1 MSVFLLYNQN
11 MKDTY
16 IINTH
21 SHVNML
27 RETNIDEA
35 IHNAQQEKIITIV
48 PSSSAQDIFE
58 VDKFIQKYN
67 DVYGYVGV
75 FPEEVKT
82 FTDKTLS
89 DMESIIRSNKKI
101 IGIGEIGLDYYWD
114 KSFKELQKEVFIKQ
128 IEFANQMNLPLNIH
142 SREAH
147 LDTLEILKKYNKNSA
162 AILHC
167 FSGSLEFA
175 KECINE
181 GIYIALGGVV
191 TFKNAIKAKEVAA
204 GIPEDYLLLE
214 TDDPYL
220 APVPF
225 RGKENQPMYV
235 KYVTE
240 EIARLRN
247 TTAEDIAKITTQNA
261 ERIFKFNEK

>member
-1 MSVFLLYNQN
+1 MN
-11 MKDTY
+11 DIY

-35 IHNAQQEKIITIV
+35 IQNAINNKIVTIV
-48 PSSSAQDIFE
+48 PSSSAQDIF
-58 VDKFIQKYN
+58 DTDNFIKKYN

-75 FPEEVKT
+75 FPEEVKD
-82 FTDKTLS
+82 FSDKTLS
-89 DMESIIRSNKKI
+89 DMEEIIKSNPKI

-147 LDTLEILKKYNKNSA
+147 LDTLEILKKYNKNST
-162 AILHC
+162 AIMHC

-175 KECINE
+175 RECIKE

-191 TFKNAIKAKEVAA
+191 TFKNAKKTKEVAKN
-204 GIPEDYLLLE
+204 IPLEYLLLE

-235 KYVTE
+235 KYVAE
-240 EIARLRN
+240 EIANLRGI
-247 TTAEDIAKITTQNA
+247 TPEEVAKTSTENA
-261 ERIFKFNEK
+261 KKIFKNVEF

>member
-1 MSVFLLYNQN
+1 MNT
-11 MKDTY
+11 KPY

-27 RETNIDEA
+27 EKTDIDTA
-35 IHNAQQEKIITIV
+35 ISNAQNARIIIIV
-48 PSSSAQDIFE
+48 PSSTSKDIFD
-58 VDKFIQKYN
+58 VDKFIRKYD
-67 DVYGYVGV
+67 DVFGYVGV
-75 FPEEVKT
+75 FPEEVRD
-82 FTDKTLS
+82 FSEKTLS
-89 DMESIIRSNKKI
+89 DMENIIKNNKKI

-114 KSFKELQKEVFIKQ
+114 KSFKKLQKEVFIKQ

-147 LDTLEILKKYNKNSA
+147 QDTLEILKKYNKNST

-175 KECINE
+175 KECIKE

-204 GIPEDYLLLE
+204 NIPLEYLLLE

-220 APVPF
+220 APVPY
-225 RGKENQPMYV
+225 RGKENQPL
-235 KYVTE
+235 YVTYVARA
-240 EIARLRN
+240 IAELRN
-247 TTAEDIAKITTQNA
+247 TTADEIAEITTKNA
-261 ERIFKFNEK
+261 ERIFNFNAK

>member
-1 MSVFLLYNQN
+1 MN
-11 MKDTY
+11 DIY

-35 IHNAQQEKIITIV
+35 IQNAIDNKIVTIV
-48 PSSSAQDIFE
+48 PSSSAQDIFDT
-58 VDKFIQKYN
+58 DKFIKKYN

-75 FPEEVKT
+75 FPEEVKD
-82 FTDKTLS
+82 FSDKTLS
-89 DMESIIRSNKKI
+89 DMEEIIKSNPKI

-147 LDTLEILKKYNKNSA
+147 LDTLEILKKYNKNST
-162 AILHC
+162 AIMHC

-175 KECINE
+175 RECIKE

-191 TFKNAIKAKEVAA
+191 TFKNAKKTKDVAKN
-204 GIPEDYLLLE
+204 IPLQYLLLE

-235 KYVTE
+235 KYVAE
-240 EIARLRN
+240 EIANLRGI
-247 TTAEDIAKITTQNA
+247 TPEEVAKTSTENA
-261 ERIFKFNEK
+261 KKIFKDIEF

>member
-1 MSVFLLYNQN
+1 MN
-11 MKDTY
+11 DIY

-35 IHNAQQEKIITIV
+35 IQDAIDNKIVTIV
-48 PSSSAQDIFE
+48 PSSSVQDIFDT
-58 VDKFIQKYN
+58 DKFIKKYN

-75 FPEEVKT
+75 FPEEVKD
-82 FTDKTLS
+82 FSDKTLA
-89 DMESIIRSNKKI
+89 DMEEIIKSNPKI

-147 LDTLEILKKYNKNSA
+147 LDTLEILKKYNKNSTV
-162 AILHC
+162 IMHC

-175 KECINE
+175 RECIKE

-191 TFKNAIKAKEVAA
+191 TFKNAKKTKEVAKN
-204 GIPEDYLLLE
+204 IPLEYLLLE

-235 KYVTE
+235 KYVAE
-240 EIARLRN
+240 EIANLRGI
-247 TTAEDIAKITTQNA
+247 TPEEVAKTSTENA
-261 ERIFKFNEK
+261 KKIFKDIEF

>member
-1 MSVFLLYNQN
+1 MN
-11 MKDTY
+11 DIY

-35 IHNAQQEKIITIV
+35 IQNAIDNKIVTIV
-48 PSSSAQDIFE
+48 PSSSAQDIF
-58 VDKFIQKYN
+58 DTDNFIKKYN

-75 FPEEVKT
+75 FPEEVKD
-82 FTDKTLS
+82 FSDKTLA
-89 DMESIIRSNKKI
+89 DMEEIIKSNPKI

-142 SREAH
+142 SRDAN
-147 LDTLEILKKYNKNSA
+147 LDTLEILKKYNKNST
-162 AILHC
+162 AIMHC

-175 KECINE
+175 RECIKE

-191 TFKNAIKAKEVAA
+191 TFKNAKKTKEVAKN
-204 GIPEDYLLLE
+204 IPLEYLLLE

-235 KYVTE
+235 KYVAE
-240 EIARLRN
+240 EIANLRGI
-247 TTAEDIAKITTQNA
+247 TPEEVAKTSTENA
-261 ERIFKFNEK
+261 KKIFKNVEF

>member
-1 MSVFLLYNQN
+1 MNDV
-11 MKDTY
+11 Y

-35 IHNAQQEKIITIV
+35 IQNAIDNKIVTIV
-48 PSSSAQDIFE
+48 PSSSAQDIFDT
-58 VDKFIQKYN
+58 DKFIKKYN

-75 FPEEVKT
+75 FPEEVKD
-82 FTDKTLS
+82 FSDKTLS
-89 DMESIIRSNKKI
+89 DMEEIIKSNPKI

-147 LDTLEILKKYNKNSA
+147 LDTLEILKKYNKNST
-162 AILHC
+162 AIMHC

-175 KECINE
+175 RECIKE

-191 TFKNAIKAKEVAA
+191 TFKNAKKTKEVAKN
-204 GIPEDYLLLE
+204 IPLEYLLLE

-235 KYVTE
+235 KYVAE
-240 EIARLRN
+240 EIANLRGI
-247 TTAEDIAKITTQNA
+247 TPEEVAKTSTENA
-261 ERIFKFNEK
+261 KKIFKNIEF

>member
-1 MSVFLLYNQN
+1 MN
-11 MKDTY
+11 DIY

-27 RETNIDEA
+27 RETNVDEA
-35 IHNAQQEKIITIV
+35 IQNAIDNKIVTIV
-48 PSSSAQDIFE
+48 PSSSVQDIF
-58 VDKFIQKYN
+58 DTDNFIKKYN

-75 FPEEVKT
+75 FPEEVKD
-82 FTDKTLS
+82 FSDKTLS
-89 DMESIIRSNKKI
+89 DMEEIIKSNPKI

-147 LDTLEILKKYNKNSA
+147 FDTLEILKKYNKNST
-162 AILHC
+162 AIMHC

-175 KECINE
+175 RECIKE

-191 TFKNAIKAKEVAA
+191 TFKNAKKTKEVAKN
-204 GIPEDYLLLE
+204 IPLEYLLLE

-235 KYVTE
+235 KYVAE
-240 EIARLRN
+240 EIANLRGI
-247 TTAEDIAKITTQNA
+247 TPEEVAKTSTENA
-261 ERIFKFNEK
+261 KKIFKNIEF

>member
-1 MSVFLLYNQN
+1 MN
-11 MKDTY
+11 DIY

-35 IHNAQQEKIITIV
+35 IQNAIDNKIVTIV
-48 PSSSAQDIFE
+48 PSSSVQDIFDT
-58 VDKFIQKYN
+58 DKFIKKYN

-75 FPEEVKT
+75 FPEEVKN
-82 FTDKTLS
+82 FSDKTLS
-89 DMESIIRSNKKI
+89 DMEEIIKSNPKI

-147 LDTLEILKKYNKNSA
+147 LDTLEILKKYNKNST
-162 AILHC
+162 AIMHC

-175 KECINE
+175 RECIKE

-191 TFKNAIKAKEVAA
+191 TFKNAKKTKEVAKN
-204 GIPEDYLLLE
+204 IPLEYLLLE

-235 KYVTE
+235 KYVAE
-240 EIARLRN
+240 EIANLRGI
-247 TTAEDIAKITTQNA
+247 TPEEVAKTSTENA
-261 ERIFKFNEK
+261 KKIFKNIEF

>member
-1 MSVFLLYNQN
+1 MD
-11 MKDTY
+11 KPY

-27 RETNIDEA
+27 KETNIDNA
-35 IHNAQQEKIITIV
+35 VSNAQKAGIITIV
-48 PSSSAQDIFE
+48 PSTTVEDIFD
-58 VDKFIQKYN
+58 VDKFVSQYN

-75 FPEEVKT
+75 FPEEVKD
-82 FTDKTLS
+82 FTEKTLS
-89 DMESIIRSNKKI
+89 DMENIIKNNKKI
-101 IGIGEIGLDYYWD
+101 IGIGEVGLDYYWD

-128 IEFANQMNLPLNIH
+128 IDFANQMNLPLNIH

-147 LDTLEILKKYNKNSA
+147 LDTLDILRKHNKNSK

-167 FSGSLEFA
+167 FSGSFEYA
-175 KECINE
+175 KECIKE

-204 GIPEDYLLLE
+204 NIPIEYLLLE

-220 APVPF
+220 APVPY
-225 RGKENQPMYV
+225 RGKENQPIYV
-235 KYVTE
+235 TYVAQAIANLRNTTTE
-240 EIARLRN
+240 EIAK
-247 TTAEDIAKITTQNA
+247 ATTQNA
-261 ERIFKFNEK
+261 ERIFNFNAE

>member
-1 MSVFLLYNQN
+1 MN
-11 MKDTY
+11 DIY

-35 IHNAQQEKIITIV
+35 IQNAIDNKIITIV
-48 PSSSAQDIFE
+48 PSSSVQDIFDT
-58 VDKFIQKYN
+58 DKFIKKYN
-67 DVYGYVGV
+67 DIYGYVGV
-75 FPEEVKT
+75 FPEEVKD
-82 FTDKTLS
+82 FSDKTLS
-89 DMESIIRSNKKI
+89 DMEEIIKSNPKI

-114 KSFKELQKEVFIKQ
+114 KSFKELQKEAFIKQ

-147 LDTLEILKKYNKNSA
+147 LDTLEILKKYNKNST
-162 AILHC
+162 AIMHC

-175 KECINE
+175 RECIKE

-191 TFKNAIKAKEVAA
+191 TFKNAKKTKEVAKN
-204 GIPEDYLLLE
+204 IPLEYLLLE

-235 KYVTE
+235 KYVAE
-240 EIARLRN
+240 EIANLKGI
-247 TTAEDIAKITTQNA
+247 TPEEVAKTSTENA
-261 ERIFKFNEK
+261 KKIFKNIEF

>member
-1 MSVFLLYNQN
+1 MN
-11 MKDTY
+11 DIY

-35 IHNAQQEKIITIV
+35 IQNAIDNKIVTIV
-48 PSSSAQDIFE
+48 PSSSVQDIFDT
-58 VDKFIQKYN
+58 DKFIKKYN

-75 FPEEVKT
+75 FPEEVKE

-89 DMESIIRSNKKI
+89 DMEEIIKSNPKI

-128 IEFANQMNLPLNIH
+128 IEFANQINLPLNIH

-147 LDTLEILKKYNKNSA
+147 LDTLEILKKYNKNST
-162 AILHC
+162 AIMHC

-175 KECINE
+175 RECIKE

-191 TFKNAIKAKEVAA
+191 TFKNAKKTKEVAKN
-204 GIPEDYLLLE
+204 IPLEYLLLE

-235 KYVTE
+235 KYVAE
-240 EIARLRN
+240 EIANLRGI
-247 TTAEDIAKITTQNA
+247 TPEEVAKTSTENA
-261 ERIFKFNEK
+261 KKIFKNIEF

>member
-1 MSVFLLYNQN
+1 MN
-11 MKDTY
+11 DIY

-35 IHNAQQEKIITIV
+35 IQNAIDNKIVTIV
-48 PSSSAQDIFE
+48 PSSSVQDIFDT
-58 VDKFIQKYN
+58 DKFIKKYN

-75 FPEEVKT
+75 FPEEVKD
-82 FTDKTLS
+82 FSDKTLS
-89 DMESIIRSNKKI
+89 DMEEIIKSNPKI

-128 IEFANQMNLPLNIH
+128 IGFANQMNLPLNIH

-147 LDTLEILKKYNKNSA
+147 LDTLEILKKYNKNST
-162 AILHC
+162 AIMHC

-175 KECINE
+175 RECIKE

-191 TFKNAIKAKEVAA
+191 TFKNAKKTKEVAKD
-204 GIPEDYLLLE
+204 IPLEYLLLE

-235 KYVTE
+235 KYVAE
-240 EIARLRN
+240 EIANLRGI
-247 TTAEDIAKITTQNA
+247 TPEEVAKTSTENA
-261 ERIFKFNEK
+261 KKIFKNIEF

>member
-1 MSVFLLYNQN
+1 MAF
-11 MKDTY
+11 

-21 SHVNML
+21 SHANML
-27 RETNIDEA
+27 KNTNIDEA
-35 IHNAQQEKIITIV
+35 IKNAQNEDIITIV
-48 PSSSAQDIFE
+48 PSSTAQDIFE
-58 VDKFIQKYN
+58 VDEFIKKYD

-82 FTDKTLS
+82 FTDKTLT
-89 DMESIIRSNKKI
+89 DMEQIIKSNNKI
-101 IGIGEIGLDYYWD
+101 IGIGEVGLDYYWD

-142 SREAH
+142 SRDAH
-147 LDTLEILKKYNKNSA
+147 LDTLEILKKYNKNST

-175 KECINE
+175 KECIKE
-181 GIYIALGGVV
+181 GIFIALGGVV

-204 GIPEDYLLLE
+204 NIPIEYLLLE

-225 RGKENQPMYV
+225 RGKENQPAYV
-235 KYVTE
+235 KYVAQ
-240 EIARLRN
+240 EIANLRN
-247 TTAEDIAKITTQNA
+247 TTVEEIVKTTTQNA
-261 ERIFKFNEK
+261 ERIFKFNAK

>member
-1 MSVFLLYNQN
+1 MN
-11 MKDTY
+11 DIY

-35 IHNAQQEKIITIV
+35 IQNAIDNKIVTIV
-48 PSSSAQDIFE
+48 PSSSAQDIF
-58 VDKFIQKYN
+58 DTDNFIKKYN

-75 FPEEVKT
+75 FPEEVKD
-82 FTDKTLS
+82 FSDKTLS
-89 DMESIIRSNKKI
+89 DIEEIIKSNPKI

-147 LDTLEILKKYNKNSA
+147 LDTLEILKKYNKNST
-162 AILHC
+162 AIMHC

-175 KECINE
+175 RECIKE

-191 TFKNAIKAKEVAA
+191 TFKNAKKTKEVAKN
-204 GIPEDYLLLE
+204 IPLEYLLLE

-235 KYVTE
+235 KYVAE
-240 EIARLRN
+240 EIANLRGI
-247 TTAEDIAKITTQNA
+247 TPEEVAKTSTENA
-261 ERIFKFNEK
+261 KKIFKDIEF

>member
-1 MSVFLLYNQN
+1 MN
-11 MKDTY
+11 DIY

-35 IHNAQQEKIITIV
+35 IQNAIDNKIVTIV
-48 PSSSAQDIFE
+48 PSSSVQDIFDT
-58 VDKFIQKYN
+58 DKFIKKYN

-75 FPEEVKT
+75 FPEEVKD
-82 FTDKTLS
+82 FSDKTLS
-89 DMESIIRSNKKI
+89 DMEEIIKSNPKI

-147 LDTLEILKKYNKNSA
+147 LDTLEILKKYNKNST
-162 AILHC
+162 AIMHC

-175 KECINE
+175 RECIKE

-191 TFKNAIKAKEVAA
+191 TFKNAKKTKEVAKN
-204 GIPEDYLLLE
+204 IPLEYLLLE

-235 KYVTE
+235 KYVAE
-240 EIARLRN
+240 EIANLRGI
-247 TTAEDIAKITTQNA
+247 TPEEVAKTSTENA
-261 ERIFKFNEK
+261 KEIFKNIEF

>member
-1 MSVFLLYNQN
+1 MN
-11 MKDTY
+11 DIY

-35 IHNAQQEKIITIV
+35 IQNAIENKIVTIV
-48 PSSSAQDIFE
+48 PSSSAQDIF
-58 VDKFIQKYN
+58 DTDNFIKKYN

-75 FPEEVKT
+75 FPEEVKD
-82 FTDKTLS
+82 FSDKTIS
-89 DMESIIRSNKKI
+89 DMEEIIKSNPKI

-147 LDTLEILKKYNKNSA
+147 LDTLEILKKYNKNST
-162 AILHC
+162 AIMHC

-175 KECINE
+175 RECIKE

-191 TFKNAIKAKEVAA
+191 TFKNAKKTKEVAKD
-204 GIPEDYLLLE
+204 IPLEYLLLE

-235 KYVTE
+235 KYVAE
-240 EIARLRN
+240 EIANLRGI
-247 TTAEDIAKITTQNA
+247 TPEEVAKTSTENA
-261 ERIFKFNEK
+261 KKIFKNVEF

>member
-1 MSVFLLYNQN
+1 MN
-11 MKDTY
+11 DIY

-27 RETNIDEA
+27 RETDIDEA
-35 IHNAQQEKIITIV
+35 IQNAIDNKIVTIV
-48 PSSSAQDIFE
+48 PSSSAQDIFDT
-58 VDKFIQKYN
+58 DKFIKKYN

-75 FPEEVKT
+75 FPEEVKD

-89 DMESIIRSNKKI
+89 DMEEIIKNNPKI

-147 LDTLEILKKYNKNSA
+147 LDTLEILKKYNKNST
-162 AILHC
+162 AIMHC

-175 KECINE
+175 RECIKE

-191 TFKNAIKAKEVAA
+191 TFKNAKKTKEVAKN
-204 GIPEDYLLLE
+204 IPLGYLLLE

-225 RGKENQPMYV
+225 RGMENQPMYV
-235 KYVTE
+235 KYVAE
-240 EIARLRN
+240 EIASLRGI
-247 TTAEDIAKITTQNA
+247 TPEEVAKTSTENA
-261 ERIFKFNEK
+261 KKIFKNVEF

>member
-1 MSVFLLYNQN
+1 M
-11 MKDTY
+11 
-16 IINTH
+16 
-21 SHVNML
+21 
-27 RETNIDEA
+27 
-35 IHNAQQEKIITIV
+35 
-48 PSSSAQDIFE
+48 PSSSVQDIFDT
-58 VDKFIQKYN
+58 DKFIKKYN

-75 FPEEVKT
+75 FPEEVKD
-82 FTDKTLS
+82 FSDKTLS
-89 DMESIIRSNKKI
+89 DMEEIIKSNPKI

-147 LDTLEILKKYNKNSA
+147 LDTLEILKKYNKNST
-162 AILHC
+162 AIMHC

-175 KECINE
+175 RECIKE

-191 TFKNAIKAKEVAA
+191 TFKNAKKTKEVAKN
-204 GIPEDYLLLE
+204 IPLEYLLLE

-235 KYVTE
+235 KYVAE
-240 EIARLRN
+240 EIANLRGI
-247 TTAEDIAKITTQNA
+247 TPEEVAKTSTENA
-261 ERIFKFNEK
+261 KKIFKNVEF

>member
-1 MSVFLLYNQN
+1 MN
-11 MKDTY
+11 DIY

-27 RETNIDEA
+27 RETNVDEA
-35 IHNAQQEKIITIV
+35 IQNAIDNKIVTIV
-48 PSSSAQDIFE
+48 PSSSVQDIFDT
-58 VDKFIQKYN
+58 DKFIKKYN

-75 FPEEVKT
+75 FPEEVKD
-82 FTDKTLS
+82 FSDKTLS
-89 DMESIIRSNKKI
+89 DMEEIIKSNPKI

-147 LDTLEILKKYNKNSA
+147 LDTLEILKKYNKNST
-162 AILHC
+162 AIMHC

-175 KECINE
+175 RECIKE

-191 TFKNAIKAKEVAA
+191 TFKNAKKTKEVAKN
-204 GIPEDYLLLE
+204 IPLQYLLLE

-235 KYVTE
+235 KYVAE
-240 EIARLRN
+240 EIANLRGI
-247 TTAEDIAKITTQNA
+247 TPEEVAKTSTENA
-261 ERIFKFNEK
+261 KKIFKDIEF